1 MLGYLAWLDS
11 PAAEADGRGVA
22 RSRRLVAVAGRATA
36 VLVAGGGGGELP
48 AAAGD
53 SPRAA
58 RARCRRR
65 RLLVGTLQWAAA
77 CLVDLELDVERAV
90 VRV

>member
-22 RSRRLVAVAGRATA
+22 RSRRLVAVAGHATA
-36 VLVAGGGGGELP
+36 VLVAGGGGRELP
-48 AAAGD
+48 APGG
-53 SPRAA
+53 SYRP
-58 RARCRRR
+58 RCRRR
-65 RLLVGTLQWAAA
+65 RLLVRTLQWAA

-90 VRV
+90 V